1 MGRGIPTAFLGRKLK
16 TGAHA
21 NKTDAGAP
29 PKAPP
34 KAVAAPKAAPKAVAA
49 PKAPPKAVAAPKEAK
64 PDVSMESTKAE
75 LITAAKSLGLDTKG
89 LTKAQLL
96 AAIAA
101 E

>member
-29 PKAPP
+29 PKA
-34 KAVAAPKAAPKAVAA
+34 APKAVAA
-49 PKAPPKAVAAPKEAK
+49 PAAPEEAAPEEAK
-64 PDVSMESTKAE
+64 PDVSMENTKAE

>member
-29 PKAPP
+29 PKA
-34 KAVAAPKAAPKAVAA
+34 APKAVAA
-49 PKAPPKAVAAPKEAK
+49 PKAPPKAVAAPAAPKEAAPEEAK
-64 PDVSMESTKAE
+64 PDVSMENTKAE